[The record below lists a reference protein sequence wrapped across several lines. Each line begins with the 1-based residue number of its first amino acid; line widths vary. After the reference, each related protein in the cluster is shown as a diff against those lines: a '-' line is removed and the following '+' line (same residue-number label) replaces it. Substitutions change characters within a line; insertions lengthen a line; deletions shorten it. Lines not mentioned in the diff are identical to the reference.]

1 MIPGTFQTGLAGCHC
16 GIWLIGLGIHLLQLA
31 NQRLF
36 FCDAVTWHFL
46 PLRQI
51 SIQVNVV
58 ITFKWLMLQ
67 DFFLVSR
74 PVCHL
79 QRVSILQK
87 HSWPHPT
94 VGREAAPPSWNLNGT
109 NVLGNAAVTYWS
121 LCVKGA
127 QTQTRRIQMPAL
139 LLLHLST
146 TYFCHSGHV
155 KINGLQFWTQFFC
168 FSGPDKLKFL
178 CRNWST
184 RIKMLIS
191 SRPSCV
197 WFSGSI
203 ASDWGVQRP
212 HRGSQSPSVWW
223 ATSRC
228 ISAPGWYLSAW

>member
-1 MIPGTFQTGLAGCHC
+1 MWLIFFFQQWQQELQQQRLIFHHFVISPRKPLRLLPCSDRLVYSCWGTIIRGISNTKDKWKRAETWMIWQFKEWKDKEKKNTKKQAICFPQFGDINEWVMIPGTFQTGLAGCHC

-94 VGREAAPPSWNLNGT
+94 VGREAAPPS
-109 NVLGNAAVTYWS
+109 
-121 LCVKGA
+121 
-127 QTQTRRIQMPAL
+127 
-139 LLLHLST
+139 
-146 TYFCHSGHV
+146 
-155 KINGLQFWTQFFC
+155 
-168 FSGPDKLKFL
+168 
-178 CRNWST
+178 
-184 RIKMLIS
+184 
-191 SRPSCV
+191 
-197 WFSGSI
+197 
-203 ASDWGVQRP
+203 
-212 HRGSQSPSVWW
+212 
-223 ATSRC
+223 
-228 ISAPGWYLSAW
+228 